1 MKRKPDQVHV
11 LRVELQQKEREL
23 LDTYTTAYA
32 VKSWSEPVVNI
43 LRDVTATVT
52 ILGILA
58 LLIGD
63 KLSKFLP
70 DDWPDL
76 TSEMTKEEIMDWL
89 EIQNLVGAGIGG
101 VFGLILGG
109 LLGSFFGLPGIAV
122 GAGSGAVA
130 GAAAGSYTVEE
141 LEELQEEAKQ
151 AAELSKVAGGILLYH
166 ALQRAKDALTPSAS
180 DLLAGVIPGGR

>member
-43 LRDVTATVT
+43 LKDVTATLT
-52 ILGILA
+52 IIGILVV
-58 LLIGD
+58 LLGD
-63 KLSKFLP
+63 KLNKYLP
-70 DDWPDL
+70 TGWPAL

-89 EIQNLVGAGIGG
+89 EVQNLVGAGIGG
-101 VFGLILGG
+101 VIGIVLGG
-109 LLGSFFGLPGIAV
+109 LLGSFFGLPGIVA
-122 GAGSGAVA
+122 GAGTGGIA

-141 LEELQEEAKQ
+141 LEELNKELKKAR
-151 AAELSKVAGGILLYH
+151 ELSEIAGGILLYH
-166 ALQRAKDALTPSAS
+166 ALERARIRLS
-180 DLLAGVIPGGR
+180 DPVGGLYGAITGN